1 MSQRLK
7 SAPPACLRTAS
18 GPPRPRG
25 RGPSLLLAGLLVAG
39 AHAAA
44 VPAPA
49 AWVDGGVPVCTAP
62 AEQQRPVVVPT
73 FNDGA
78 IVVWWDARNGSYGI
92 YAQRL
97 DGDGS
102 PMWGPNGVQVG
113 EILSSSLDRPL
124 AISDQA
130 GGAYIVWST
139 TGFESPW
146 ERLIVQR
153 IDAGGTRLWG
163 NGVVVSNLTQ
173 SDQMHPVA
181 VSDLRPANFFNQ
193 PGIIIAWEE
202 RLANGAVDIYAQR
215 VDQNGVWG
223 WGVNAARL
231 STSGAAFEPVICP
244 DGTNTLTQA
253 GGAIVAWTYHG
264 IHSDI
269 YANRVDVA
277 GTVHWGAN
285 GAAICTATGDQIAPA
300 ITGPSGS
307 RTAYISWIDGR
318 DPDGTDIYAQRVAD
332 GVVSWAANGVPV
344 CNAAGDQSDPVLVN
358 AAVGAYVVWE
368 DNRHA
373 SGDLYAQRVDP
384 NGIAQ
389 WAANGLPLCSAP
401 GNQFR
406 ARMIGNGA
414 GDAFVSWVDN
424 RDGGQ
429 DIYAQRM
436 NANGAFIW
444 QQNGD
449 LVTAAA
455 NDQDEPR
462 LAWNGTWLFATWED
476 LRNNSGNDNYDIYA
490 GRLSP
495 NGTAASV
502 APADVAPAKDLT
514 VRLLTANPVGGEV
527 RLALELAGASMLEA
541 DVFDAHGRRVRRLG
555 GSELAAGTH
564 TLSWDG
570 RSDAGREEPS
580 GIYFLRVRAGSGA
593 EVLKL
598 VRTR

>member
-1 MSQRLK
+1 MKILLLLLESRRHG
-7 SAPPACLRTAS
+7 PASLCA
-18 GPPRPRG
+18 G
-25 RGPSLLLAGLLVAG
+25 LLLAAGL
-39 AHAAA
+39 AAA
-44 VPAPA
+44 LPAGA
-49 AWVDGGVPVCTAP
+49 AWVGGGVPVCTAP

-92 YAQRL
+92 FAQRL
-97 DGDGS
+97 DADGT
-102 PMWGPNGVQVG
+102 PLWAPNGVQVG
-113 EILSSSLDRPL
+113 EILSSSLDRPV

-139 TGFESPW
+139 TGFESPR

-163 NGVVVSNLTQ
+163 NGVVVSNYTQ
-173 SDQMHPVA
+173 SDQMRPVGA
-181 VSDLRPANFFNQ
+181 SDLRPANFLNQ

-202 RLANGAVDIYAQR
+202 HAFNGNVDIYAQR
-215 VDQNGVWG
+215 VDQNGVRG
-223 WGVNAARL
+223 WGDNAARL
-231 STSGAAFEPVICP
+231 STSGANFEPVICP

-253 GGAIVAWTYHG
+253 GGAIVAWTYQG
-264 IHSDI
+264 VASDI

-277 GTVHWGAN
+277 GTVQWGAN

-307 RTAYISWIDGR
+307 RTAYISWIDSR
-318 DPDGTDIYAQRVAD
+318 DPAGTDIYAQRVVN

-368 DNRHA
+368 DGRSA
-373 SGDLYAQRVDP
+373 SDSDLYAQRVDP
-384 NGIAQ
+384 NGVAQ
-389 WAANGLPLCSAP
+389 WTANGLPLCAAP
-401 GNQFR
+401 GNQLR

-414 GDAFVSWVDN
+414 GDAFVAWVDD
-424 RDGGQ
+424 RDGSQ

-476 LRNNSGNDNYDIYA
+476 LRNNNGNDNYDIYA

-495 NGTAASV
+495 NGIAAAVEPAES
-502 APADVAPAKDLT
+502 APANDLR
-514 VRLLTANPVGGEV
+514 VRLLTANPLGGEV
-527 RLALELAGASMLEA
+527 RLALELAGASVLEA
-541 DVFDAHGRRVRRLG
+541 DVYDAHGRRVRRLG
-555 GSELAAGTH
+555 GRELAAGPH
-564 TLSWDG
+564 VLDWDG
-570 RSDAGREEPS
+570 RNDAGREEPS
-580 GIYFLRVRAGSGA
+580 GVYFLRVRAEGGA
-593 EVLKL
+593 EVVKL